1 MSCPDIASTW
11 ILKFAARLAP
21 GARVLDLACG
31 SGRHSKALAALGCE
45 VDAVDRDPSCEAR
58 LAAVPGVRFACL
70 DLEAGQWPVEAGIYD
85 AVVVCRYLYRP
96 RLAALAG
103 ALRDGGL
110 LLYETFA
117 AGQEQFGRP
126 TNPDYLLQPFELART
141 FAPLLHV
148 LAFEDGVLPGPAPAR
163 VQRLCAIRTGA
174 ATTRSLTLPDDV

>member
-1 MSCPDIASTW
+1 VSHPDLASAW

-31 SGRHSKALAALGCE
+31 SGRHSKALALLGCE
-45 VDAVDRDPSCEAR
+45 VDALDRDPSCATG
-58 LAAVPGVRFACL
+58 LAGVAGVHFACV
-70 DLEAGQWPVEAGIYD
+70 DLEAEHWPVQAGIYD

-103 ALRDGGL
+103 ALRQGGL

-117 AGQEQFGRP
+117 VGQERFGRP
-126 TNPDYLLQPFELART
+126 TSPDYLLQSFELART

-163 VQRLCAIRTGA
+163 VQRLCAVRTGA
-174 ATTRSLTLPDDV
+174 EAPASLILPGDV